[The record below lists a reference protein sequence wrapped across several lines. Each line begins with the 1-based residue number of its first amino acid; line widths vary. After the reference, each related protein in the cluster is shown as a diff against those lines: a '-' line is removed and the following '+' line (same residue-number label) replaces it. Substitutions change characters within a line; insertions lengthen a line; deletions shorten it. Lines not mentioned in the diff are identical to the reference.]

1 MTRSRTLTRY
11 WDARLDPLNWREPRE
26 GAVPSVAGLAVDAFA
41 TPDTRAAL
49 DLLGDLRGEAV
60 LELACGHGAGA
71 QELTRRGAR
80 AVGLDISPRRCA
92 VAAAGAS
99 GAQFCAG
106 DAQKLPF
113 ADGAFDAIFARD
125 ILMYADTSTVA
136 RECARV
142 LRPAGRAVFVES
154 LAGHALLRAW
164 RRVTT
169 PREYRAFTRHLSW
182 NDLRALPAPLRLE
195 AARAF
200 HLFGQAAFAALFVL
214 RSGALHRGLLR
225 AAAPFDRQ
233 LLARFPALAAV
244 AWRGVAVYRRESRGV

>member
-113 ADGAFDAIFARD
+113 ADGAFDAILARD

-154 LAGHALLRAW
+154 LVFRA
-164 RRVTT
+164 RPKPCLNIVRI
-169 PREYRAFTRHLSW
+169 FSLS
-182 NDLRALPAPLRLE
+182 
-195 AARAF
+195 
-200 HLFGQAAFAALFVL
+200 LFVNGWVT
-214 RSGALHRGLLR
+214 SFNNLLIIV
-225 AAAPFDRQ
+225 FYIII
-233 LLARFPALAAV
+233 LYYSF
-244 AWRGVAVYRRESRGV
+244 YINFIE